1 MMLSLCTGYAA
12 PLPEKLRVEVSGDP
26 SHFTIGVNM
35 QHPSLAEQY
44 AAAGINQFVGVD
56 WPGVTADSLKKFAD
70 LNITVITT
78 QTADT
83 LKLKDSPVIVGWDIG
98 WDEPDNAQGDG
109 HGGYG
114 PCIEPSKVQQRY
126 AQLKKADPTRPI
138 YMNFGRGVADTSW
151 VGRGVCTGKTD
162 MYNAYMKA
170 CDVCAYDIYPANG
183 GCDGNFTCVYQ
194 GLENLHAW
202 DPRKGTAHPTPL
214 GMALETGPIGDDA
227 SKSPTPAD
235 LRSEVWMTLISG
247 ATSINYF
254 VHRFTKSGVDTSYL
268 LKNPTMLAA
277 VTKVNQEITS
287 LAPVLNAANCSA
299 SAATVDDDRIAILA
313 RACSPTGMYLFA
325 VNLAATTVTP
335 TFTVTSG
342 SEVHTLGYDEPAR
355 NIPLVKA
362 KFGDT
367 FAKYQVHLYRLS

>member
-1 MMLSLCTGYAA
+1 MRPRCRRNCASRS
-12 PLPEKLRVEVSGDP
+12 PETRRTSRSASTCSTRRSP
-26 SHFTIGVNM
+26 SSTR
-35 QHPSLAEQY
+35 Q
-44 AAAGINQFVGVD
+44 AGINQFVGVD

-70 LNITVITT
+70 LNITVIAT

-138 YMNFGRGVADTSW
+138 YMNFGRGVADTTW
-151 VGRGVCTGKTD
+151 GGRGVCTGKTD

-183 GCDGNFTCVYQ
+183 GCDGNLTCVYQ

-202 DPRKGTAHPTPL
+202 DPRKGTAQPTPL

-277 VTKVNQEITS
+277 V
-287 LAPVLNAANCSA
+287 
-299 SAATVDDDRIAILA
+299 R
-313 RACSPTGMYLFA
+313 R
-325 VNLAATTVTP
+325 
-335 TFTVTSG
+335 
-342 SEVHTLGYDEPAR
+342 
-355 NIPLVKA
+355 
-362 KFGDT
+362 
-367 FAKYQVHLYRLS
+367 